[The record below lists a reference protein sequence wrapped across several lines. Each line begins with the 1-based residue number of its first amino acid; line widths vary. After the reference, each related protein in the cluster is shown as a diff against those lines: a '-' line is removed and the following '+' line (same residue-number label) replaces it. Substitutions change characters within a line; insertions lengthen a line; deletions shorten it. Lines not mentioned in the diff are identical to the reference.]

1 MEMCNKT
8 LLIEEAYSL
17 LAKFRDEEAIKA
29 VNYIRSDGDPHL
41 EYLAKEASRNLVA
54 AKEIVE
60 KIVLKIVKF
69 WPQEDAND

>member
-1 MEMCNKT
+1 MCNKT

-41 EYLAKEASRNLVA
+41 EYLA
-54 AKEIVE
+54 
-60 KIVLKIVKF
+60 
-69 WPQEDAND
+69 